1 MAKAG
6 PKGRGASRPGEI
18 PKAGW
23 RDILVRTWHE
33 MTRDH
38 VSIVAA
44 GVAVFGLLAL
54 FPAITALI
62 SIAGLML
69 DPAEIEARLEQV
81 ASVLPEDA
89 AGIIQGQ
96 AREVASSSTGASI
109 AAIGGILLALYSASK
124 GMKSLMEGMN
134 IAYDEEESRGFL
146 KLNAVALGLTLFLI
160 VGLILALGATVI
172 LPAALGFLGLSDTV
186 RTLITVLQWPLL
198 AVLAILGLA
207 VVYRFGPSREQPRW
221 RWISPGAV
229 AATVLWIVAS
239 IGFSIYVANFGNFNE
254 TYGALGGV
262 IILLTWLWVS
272 AMIVLMGAE
281 LNSEAEHQTRR
292 DTTTGEARARG
303 ERGAVKADHVGRSP

>member
-6 PKGRGASRPGEI
+6 PRGRGATRPGEI

-23 RDILVRTWHE
+23 RDILMRTKDE

-38 VSIVAA
+38 ITVVAA
-44 GVAVFGLLAL
+44 GVAFFGLLAL

-62 SIAGLML
+62 SIAGLTL
-69 DPAEIEARLEQV
+69 DPAEVERQLEQV

-89 AGIIQGQ
+89 AGIIEEQ
-96 AREVASSSTGASI
+96 AREVASSGTGAGL
-109 AAIGGILLALYSASK
+109 AAAGGILLALYSASK

-134 IAYDEEESRGFL
+134 IAYDEEEQRGFL

-160 VGLILALGATVI
+160 LGLILALGTTVV
-172 LPAALGFLGLSDTV
+172 LPAVLSFLDLSGTV
-186 RTLITVLQWPLL
+186 ETLIAVLKWPLL

-207 VVYRFGPSREQPRW
+207 VIYRFGPSREAPKW

-229 AATVLWIVAS
+229 AATLVWIAAS
-239 IGFSIYVANFGNFNE
+239 IAFSIYVRNFGSYNE

-272 AMIVLMGAE
+272 ALIVLMGAE
-281 LNSEAEHQTRR
+281 LNSEMEHQTRA
-292 DTTTGEARARG
+292 DTTTGKPLPKG
-303 ERGAVKADHVGRSP
+303 ERGAAKADTVGRSP